1 MKKIIALL
9 CVLSIIAAAYLYL
22 NNYIEENLEAVDLGD
37 DSPIVVEIPA
47 GSTTNDIA
55 EILFEFFSSRA
66 CSSSWASATFSPSP
80 GLREEDSNRSDK
92 ISASLAW
99 RKSWFFISTISLSV
113 RLESGF
119 KA

>member
-55 EILFEFFSSRA
+55 EILFENNLISNIRFN
-66 CSSSWASATFSPSP
+66 
-80 GLREEDSNRSDK
+80 GL
-92 ISASLAW
+92 
-99 RKSWFFISTISLSV
+99 LSCF
-113 RLESGF
+113 LS
-119 KA
+119 